1 MENQNFC
8 HEPKATDGFTTTEKI
23 KAVLPGTAEHRA
35 KKAAQ
40 DRLDGEL
47 PHSTIQQVDQ
57 MDQIDQGNMNKIKDN
72 LPLDKP
78 TDGLS
83 TGEKL
88 KAKLP
93 GTKEHKAKELNEK
106 QNFHHEPKATDG
118 FTTAE
123 KMKAELPGT
132 AEHRAKEAAQERL
145 NGQLPHSIIGELENR
160 SVPKV
165 KKKKKVLGVES
176 N

>member
-1 MENQNFC
+1 MENQNFH

-57 MDQIDQGNMNKIKDN
+57 MDQGNSLDKREDN

-106 QNFHHEPKATDG
+106 QNFHYEPKATDG

-123 KMKAELPGT
+123 KMKAEIPGT

-145 NGQLPHSIIGELENR
+145 NGQLPHSIIGEVEKPV
-160 SVPKV
+160 SKV
-165 KKKKKVLGVES
+165 Q
-176 N
+176 